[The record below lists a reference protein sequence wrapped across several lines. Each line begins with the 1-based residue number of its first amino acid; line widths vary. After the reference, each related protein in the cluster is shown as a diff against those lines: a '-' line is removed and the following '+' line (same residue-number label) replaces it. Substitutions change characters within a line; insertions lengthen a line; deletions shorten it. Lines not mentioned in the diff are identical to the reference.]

1 MSVPITKRLLATP
14 AFTSSMVLGK
24 VMGDVDPL
32 WSLQSKIDGIALIK
46 SDVELRL
53 AKYMTRVE
61 MDSASASKAM
71 REMASWSNDFG
82 QQVSALPLDS
92 EMPEEMR
99 PKLPTDQARN
109 WVAAVFFDGVYGFH
123 FYQSGAV
130 RRKINEGSMTV
141 EQADADLEARRKS
154 FQLLTA
160 MDESGDLARIFA
172 NKAVGVAPQ
181 VVAGIAAVA
190 VAIIAVVGVLLY
202 QYYEHQAIRSE
213 NLARFDKMCEEANK
227 NKEVSKEAAEEHKKC
242 LEAVKPP
249 KPAQDPIEL
258 ALYIVGGVLGV
269 YVIGYYVVPKLIA
282 YRGAR

>member
-1 MSVPITKRLLATP
+1 MSVPITQRLLATP

-61 MDSASASKAM
+61 MDAASASKAM

-82 QQVSALPLDS
+82 QQVSALPLNS

-109 WVAAVFFDGVYGFH
+109 WVAAVFFDGVYGFQ

-141 EQADADLEARRKS
+141 AQAEEDLEARRKS
-154 FQLLTA
+154 FQVLTA

-172 NKAVGVAPQ
+172 SKAVGDG
-181 VVAGIAAVA
+181 GISIGAAL
-190 VAIIAVVGVLLY
+190 IWIAVIAVIGVLIY
-202 QYYEHQAIRSE
+202 QHKENSAIRSE
-213 NLARFDKMCEEANK
+213 NMARFDKMCEEANK

-249 KPAQDPIEL
+249 TPSMDPVIAAVL
-258 ALYIVGGVLGV
+258 GLSTVLGV
-269 YVIGYYVVPKLIA
+269 FVLGYFVVPRWFA
-282 YRGAR
+282 ERHAR